1 MLTAIQKGVSVIQVW
16 EVGGEG
22 REGGGGG
29 GREEERL
36 LRNDRLPIVWG
47 FFYLFIRLFI
57 GFGGS
62 CCFVLLEGLSK
73 GSHHVLI
80 TRYIL

>member
-47 FFYLFIRLFI
+47 FFTCLFVCLL
-57 GFGGS
+57 G
-62 CCFVLLEGLSK
+62 LEGRVVLFCSK
-73 GSHHVLI
+73 A
-80 TRYIL
+80 